1 MVTGFSLVISN
12 KAMEPGQGQG
22 TWKAD
27 KAHFSTLWAFCS
39 LLSSCWPRVGLQVP
53 DHRYPV
59 FLISRGPSGLRV
71 IMLAWEQLDLVWTI
85 AAMEIP

>member
-27 KAHFSTLWAFCS
+27 KAHFST

-71 IMLAWEQLDLVWTI
+71 IMLAWEHLDLVWTI